1 MSAQTVACR
10 WVRDW
15 TPTVDCG
22 STNKLTGGMG
32 PPDTRFFDDTIADRF
47 DAVMNPSDLER
58 RIAIAFDALLG
69 SETLTGRSLLDCARG
84 K

>member
-1 MSAQTVACR
+1 M
-10 WVRDW
+10 W
-15 TPTVDCG
+15 
-22 STNKLTGGMG
+22 KY
-32 PPDTRFFDDTIADRF
+32 
-47 DAVMNPSDLER
+47 PSDLER